1 VRQKSAAQFI
11 AKRLHNYFVSDQPD
25 QEAIDILAEAYM
37 GSQYD
42 IRAVM
47 RTLFMSDAFRSEKA
61 YFQRVKSPAEH
72 VVGIMRMVD
81 DFTYPRWGIQEIALE
96 SRYMGQDLLN
106 PPSVEGWHT
115 GKEWIDTGILVERV
129 NFAASQVADVDKPGV
144 HAIVERIKAMG
155 ELTAEQFVDVCL
167 DLIGPIDV
175 SQTTHDA
182 LVNFAQNAG
191 PINIAAGGRAA
202 EERVGEMLQ
211 LIVATRE
218 FQLV

>member
-1 VRQKSAAQFI
+1 
-11 AKRLHNYFVSDQPD
+11 
-25 QEAIDILAEAYM
+25 
-37 GSQYD
+37 
-42 IRAVM
+42 
-47 RTLFMSDAFRSEKA
+47 
-61 YFQRVKSPAEH
+61 
-72 VVGIMRMVD
+72 
-81 DFTYPRWGIQEIALE
+81 
-96 SRYMGQDLLN
+96 
-106 PPSVEGWHT
+106 
-115 GKEWIDTGILVERV
+115 V

-155 ELTAEQFVDVCL
+155 ELSPEQFVDACL

-182 LVNFAQNAG
+182 LVNFAQNTG
-191 PINIAAGGRAA
+191 PINIAEGGRAA